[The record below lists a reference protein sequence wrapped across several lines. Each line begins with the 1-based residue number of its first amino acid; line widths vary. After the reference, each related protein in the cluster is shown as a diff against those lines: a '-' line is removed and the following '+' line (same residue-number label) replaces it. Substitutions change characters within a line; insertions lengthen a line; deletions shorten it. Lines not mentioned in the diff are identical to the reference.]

1 MRDFSEKIQL
11 IFKPFALLA
20 LFFPALYSCF
30 HWLNLIQR
38 GNPLEE
44 DMATFFIPMVLAGL
58 SVFLWLRPRIRL
70 LHYTTDRGETG
81 VQLLVWIAIFVP
93 TIIAQDYVISATGKL
108 TVINDVSQI
117 DSCEKT
123 KYYKIKNH
131 YVHQDDWVNYHFT
144 TVSGKHSQY
153 FNMYTYVAMPLYTT
167 YPDTNA
173 KSCKYWIGIRFY
185 DQISNRLTYSEKDAK
200 YREFKLNSL
209 ATFVKT
215 DYNIFEYLNTIG
227 NTYDRDQYMYTIYGS
242 TKAPTE
248 DPVIFQAV
256 LEPFEER
263 NGNTLEWT
271 FASMGIGMGVFLLI
285 LLGSKLDEGM
295 LENIRAKRL
304 AASPNIK
311 KRLYEIML
319 RAGYTVTPILIYLYV
334 LTLAGMVLAGH
345 GPVYFSDD
353 ELIQWGANF
362 RTGITNGQLWRIVSA
377 MFLHSGLLHMVAD
390 LLGLY
395 TIGAC
400 LEPVLGTRKFLAAY
414 MVIGVFAGISSV
426 MWYGSAVDVGA
437 IGAVLGLYGVYVA
450 LIVSKKY
457 PKNDRRL
464 DIPLTVAFLTLFGL
478 AGMLARID
486 YASIIG
492 GTVSGLAIGFV
503 IAKNINHTQLRSASR
518 KVSL

>member
-1 MRDFSEKIQL
+1 
-11 IFKPFALLA
+11 
-20 LFFPALYSCF
+20 
-30 HWLNLIQR
+30 
-38 GNPLEE
+38 
-44 DMATFFIPMVLAGL
+44 
-58 SVFLWLRPRIRL
+58 
-70 LHYTTDRGETG
+70 
-81 VQLLVWIAIFVP
+81 
-93 TIIAQDYVISATGKL
+93 
-108 TVINDVSQI
+108 
-117 DSCEKT
+117 
-123 KYYKIKNH
+123 
-131 YVHQDDWVNYHFT
+131 
-144 TVSGKHSQY
+144 
-153 FNMYTYVAMPLYTT
+153 
-167 YPDTNA
+167 
-173 KSCKYWIGIRFY
+173 
-185 DQISNRLTYSEKDAK
+185 
-200 YREFKLNSL
+200 
-209 ATFVKT
+209 
-215 DYNIFEYLNTIG
+215 
-227 NTYDRDQYMYTIYGS
+227 
-242 TKAPTE
+242 
-248 DPVIFQAV
+248 
-256 LEPFEER
+256 
-263 NGNTLEWT
+263 
-271 FASMGIGMGVFLLI
+271 
-285 LLGSKLDEGM
+285 
-295 LENIRAKRL
+295 
-304 AASPNIK
+304 
-311 KRLYEIML
+311 
-319 RAGYTVTPILIYLYV
+319 
-334 LTLAGMVLAGH
+334 MVLAGH

-414 MVIGVFAGISSV
+414 MVTGVFAGISSV